1 MPGPEHL
8 GPLGAHLVGDG
19 FGWCSGRVLFAGG
32 SEVALVDQP
41 RLLEVVRSGDVVSV
55 ARVLDAVIP
64 RAFLPAESSQA
75 SQGGG
80 NPRFGPIYR
89 EPAPAEPA
97 GGDVRSCIL
106 VSDRP
111 VLGDALT
118 AELEARSVTCH
129 RVDVAHGFRD
139 AAEAVRAVEQARGP
153 VDAIVVAPAGRSAT
167 DSSGE
172 TWERV
177 LDEHRGIVEDIHVD
191 ATWARAAAD
200 AGHPLRL
207 VNLSDAAT
215 AGGRSRAQASAQ
227 LARAA
232 AGATEGRVTA
242 FAASIE
248 APEKEAAVPAAALV
262 GHLLAHDDA
271 RGLAG
276 AELVVGA
283 GWLGLRS
290 HPRPVGSVV
299 YGGPDVPDWLDATL
313 KEMAGE
319 VR

>member
-1 MPGPEHL
+1 
-8 GPLGAHLVGDG
+8 
-19 FGWCSGRVLFAGG
+19 
-32 SEVALVDQP
+32 
-41 RLLEVVRSGDVVSV
+41 
-55 ARVLDAVIP
+55 
-64 RAFLPAESSQA
+64 
-75 SQGGG
+75 
-80 NPRFGPIYR
+80 
-89 EPAPAEPA
+89 
-97 GGDVRSCIL
+97 
-106 VSDRP
+106 
-111 VLGDALT
+111 
-118 AELEARSVTCH
+118 
-129 RVDVAHGFRD
+129 
-139 AAEAVRAVEQARGP
+139 
-153 VDAIVVAPAGRSAT
+153 
-167 DSSGE
+167 
-172 TWERV
+172 
-177 LDEHRGIVEDIHVD
+177 
-191 ATWARAAAD
+191 
-200 AGHPLRL
+200 
-207 VNLSDAAT
+207 
-215 AGGRSRAQASAQ
+215 ASAQ